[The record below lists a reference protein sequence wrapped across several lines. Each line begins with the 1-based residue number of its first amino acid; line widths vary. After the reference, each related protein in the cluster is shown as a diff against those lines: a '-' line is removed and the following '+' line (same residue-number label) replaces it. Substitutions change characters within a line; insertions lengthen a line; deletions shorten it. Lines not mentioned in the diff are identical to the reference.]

1 MSTSPDGRT
10 ASAPPGGGVIHDIG
24 YRHYE
29 GARLGRAAIVR
40 ALYVDSLRSA
50 FGLGRSAKSKV
61 MPFLLLA
68 AIAFPAFVVAIVI
81 NVTGQDEFP
90 FELTSYAFLLYVPLS
105 LYVAGQAPASVSRDL
120 RFRVVS
126 LYFSRQLLRQDYVA
140 AKYAALSTAVLG
152 LLALPLL
159 LLGAGGLLAGFP
171 ASDTLAQLG
180 QGLVGAAVTAPV
192 MAGVGLLLAS
202 VTPRRGLG
210 VAAVIAFFV
219 VVTGVQNALQGLA
232 VTQGRDDL
240 ATWTTLAA
248 PISTVDTMI
257 AWLFGTEPTASV
269 VLPDGA
275 QGLAWVAAAAALVVV
290 PYLLLLVRYR
300 TVSVS

>member
-1 MSTSPDGRT
+1 MSTSRDERT
-10 ASAPPGGGVIHDIG
+10 VSAPPGAGVIHDIG
-24 YRHYE
+24 YRHYG

-40 ALYVDSLRSA
+40 ALYVDSLRGA

-68 AIAFPAFVVAIVI
+68 GIAFPALVVAIVL
-81 NVTGQDEFP
+81 NVGGQSEFP
-90 FELTSYAFLLYVPLS
+90 FELASYAFLLYIPLS

-126 LYFSRQLLRQDYVA
+126 LYFSRPLRRSDYVA

-152 LLALPLL
+152 LLVLPLL

-171 ASDTLAQLG
+171 ASDTLAQVG
-180 QGLVGAAVTAPV
+180 RGLVDAAVTAPV
-192 MAGVGLLLAS
+192 MAGIGLLLAS

-248 PISTVDTMI
+248 PISAVDTMI
-257 AWLFGTEPTASV
+257 AWLFGTEPAAGV
-269 VLPDGA
+269 VPPDGA
-275 QGLAWVAAAAALVVV
+275 QGLAWVAVAVALVAV